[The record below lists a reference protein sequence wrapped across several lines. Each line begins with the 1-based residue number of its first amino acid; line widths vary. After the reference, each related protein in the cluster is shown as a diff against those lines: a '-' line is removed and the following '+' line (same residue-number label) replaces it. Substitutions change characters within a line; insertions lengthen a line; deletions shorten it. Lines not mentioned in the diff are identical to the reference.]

1 MNALNDKML
10 KMKKE
15 TLVIS
20 IILSL
25 SLVSISGC
33 VEEISIVEEPNIVE
47 NLKMV
52 YVDDD
57 GGANF
62 TKIQDAIDH
71 VADGGTIFVRN
82 GSYHEMLTI
91 DKSINLIGESK
102 DNTIIYYNK
111 IEEKISLDSVVIIDA
126 DNCKI
131 NGFNIT
137 SVNYTLDK
145 SPWGIL
151 IKSSNNT
158 ITNNKIMNVNR
169 GVHLKRGSIN
179 NTISWNNISH
189 TKKGISTADSE
200 NTIANNKIMYVDQ
213 GVYLDRDSINN
224 TISWNNISHALKGI
238 FTEGSNSNNISK
250 NNISSCETYGIYFSG
265 SDNNIISGNM
275 ISDNSYG
282 IRLLG
287 LNSKNNKLFGNTI
300 MNNTRGILC
309 CCRANNNVIYYNNFK
324 QNSEYSAKD
333 EVTNHTN
340 QWDNG
345 NLGNYWDDYMEKHP
359 DAIQIDGIWDTPYNI
374 PDEDNIDRFPLV
386 SPVDI

>member
-1 MNALNDKML
+1 MNVLNDKML

-15 TLVIS
+15 ILVIS
-20 IILSL
+20 ISL
-25 SLVSISGC
+25 LLFFVSISGC
-33 VEEISIVEEPNIVE
+33 VEEISTVEEPNIVE

-71 VADGGTIFVRN
+71 VIDGGTIFVRS
-82 GSYHEMLTI
+82 GTYYEMLII

-102 DNTIIYYNK
+102 GNTIIHYYK
-111 IEEKISLDSVVIIDA
+111 IERKIGLDNVVKINA
-126 DNCKI
+126 DNCTI

-137 SVNYTLDK
+137 SVNYTLDE
-145 SPWGIL
+145 SMWGIK
-151 IKSSNNT
+151 INSSNNT
-158 ITNNKIMNVNR
+158 ITNNKIMYVN
-169 GVHLKRGSIN
+169 
-179 NTISWNNISH
+179 
-189 TKKGISTADSE
+189 
-200 NTIANNKIMYVDQ
+200 Q
-213 GVYLDRDSINN
+213 GVYLDRGSKNN
-224 TISWNNISHALKGI
+224 TISWNNISHAVKGI
-238 FTEGSNSNNISK
+238 ATAGSDSNNISK
-250 NNISSCETYGIYFSG
+250 NNISSCESYGIYFVD
-265 SDNNIISGNM
+265 SDNNIISGNI
-275 ISDNSYG
+275 ISENNYG
-282 IRLLG
+282 IRILG
-287 LNSKNNKLFGNTI
+287 SESKNNKLFGNTI

-309 CCRANNNVIYYNNFK
+309 CCSANNNVIYYNNFK

-333 EVTNHTN
+333 EVAN

-345 NLGNYWDDYMEKHP
+345 NLGNYWEDYMEKHP